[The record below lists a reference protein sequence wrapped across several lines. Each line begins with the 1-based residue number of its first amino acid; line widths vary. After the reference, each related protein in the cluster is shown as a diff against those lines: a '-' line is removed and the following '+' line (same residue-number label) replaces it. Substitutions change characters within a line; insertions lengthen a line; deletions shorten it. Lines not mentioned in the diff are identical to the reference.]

1 MSDPGANTTSDRSDA
16 TDAAPATDETRAL
29 LDRTRAQLESQV
41 HELGLDGDASVV
53 DENFADSAAVS
64 AEQGELQALAAG
76 LREQLDDVEVAL
88 SRLDD
93 GTYGTCAVCGGA
105 IGNAR
110 LEAMPATRFCID
122 HAG

>member
-1 MSDPGANTTSDRSDA
+1 MSDPGVNTTSDRSDV
-16 TDAAPATDETRAL
+16 TETAPTEETRAL
-29 LDRTRAQLESQV
+29 LDRTRAQLEAQV
-41 HELGLDGDASVV
+41 HELGLEGDAAVV

-88 SRLDD
+88 ARLDD
-93 GTYGTCAVCGGA
+93 GTYGTCVVCGGP
-105 IGNAR
+105 IGDAR